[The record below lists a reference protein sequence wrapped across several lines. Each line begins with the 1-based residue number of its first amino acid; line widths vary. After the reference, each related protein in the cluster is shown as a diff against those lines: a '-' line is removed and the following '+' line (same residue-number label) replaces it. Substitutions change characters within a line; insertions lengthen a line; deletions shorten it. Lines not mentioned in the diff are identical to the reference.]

1 MKYAKNT
8 ETFLSRGPWAQMIGA
23 LAICPDGKV
32 RKVRNIGPDMDF
44 YSRSGAVKVSGK
56 TVSGLISFA
65 RDNSL
70 PSSVCEWIEFTATG
84 KHSNIF
90 GKVD

>member
-1 MKYAKNT
+1 
-8 ETFLSRGPWAQMIGA
+8 
-23 LAICPDGKV
+23 
-32 RKVRNIGPDMDF
+32 MDF